1 LKVNSKVTV
10 GVDVRLLSMPPTG
23 IGRYTFEMC
32 RRLNQ
37 ASNISLCLYS
47 PASMLDQYL
56 PYLDRAIIRTKNL
69 KSKFLRQL
77 WGESYLRTQIM
88 QDNIDVFWGPA
99 HRLPRWLPKNI
110 ARVVTIH
117 DLVWKYAGD
126 TMPPISRWL
135 ESYQMPFAISS
146 ADQIITVSQSTAD
159 AVTKEFYT
167 TSDKLS
173 VVPLGANLA
182 AEAGLFDSLEQ
193 FGINRPYF
201 LFVGTLEPR
210 KNLIRLLTAY
220 SRLSE
225 SLKDQAMLVIAGGKG
240 WGGIEINDTVAD
252 LSLEK
257 HVRILGYVDDSTLA
271 TLYANALF
279 LAMPSLYEGF
289 GLPLVEAMSFGTPV
303 LTSNNSSMPEVAGNA
318 GLLINPLDIQS
329 INDGLAQLISNHDLR
344 DKLADNA
351 KINAA
356 RFNWDAAAKQLV
368 SVFEKAIST
377 RNKQHP

>member
-1 LKVNSKVTV
+1 
-10 GVDVRLLSMPPTG
+10 
-23 IGRYTFEMC
+23 
-32 RRLNQ
+32 
-37 ASNISLCLYS
+37 
-47 PASMLDQYL
+47 MLDQYL